1 MFRVSVFLYFLRK
14 IHHLSRHRWKHLCTK
29 AFEHG
34 RDVFDPSHIPPV
46 APPIDLRTARGRD
59 DGRDMGG
66 MTGEM
71 KNVESLYLKAFRHS
85 DGRDGH
91 VFEIFCF
98 NSASNASSTKHSMC
112 HDLPCVGLIIPTVGM
127 ECSQLGNKV
136 FPAWEY
142 MLSVA

>member
-1 MFRVSVFLYFLRK
+1 
-14 IHHLSRHRWKHLCTK
+14 
-29 AFEHG
+29 
-34 RDVFDPSHIPPV
+34 
-46 APPIDLRTARGRD
+46 
-59 DGRDMGG
+59 MGG

-71 KNVESLYLKAFRHS
+71 KIVESLYLKVFRHS
-85 DGRDGH
+85 DGRDGDII
-91 VFEIFCF
+91 EKFCY

-112 HDLPCVGLIIPTVGM
+112 HNLPRKGHIIPTVGM